1 MYKRILV
8 FVLLCAGVCFSSC
21 SSKKKTVESDDVI
34 VPEAGR
40 VNDAEKITY
49 DEYLKQNYERQ
60 SESSKKQMKDN
71 EKRSKEDTPL
81 RPRKKKSLFN
91 RSEKGNSCSEVDDA
105 VVKDGVRD
113 IK

>member
-8 FVLLCAGVCFSSC
+8 FVLLCASVCFSSC
-21 SSKKKTVESDDVI
+21 SSKKKTVESDNVI

-60 SESSKKQMKDN
+60 TESSKKLMKDN

-81 RPRKKKSLFN
+81 RPRKKSLFN
-91 RSEKGNSCSEVDDA
+91 RSEKGNSCSVVDDA
-105 VVKDGVRD
+105 VIKDGVRD